1 MPTAIAVPHPGLAL
15 PSPDAHTPDAQVLNP
30 PERQSLDAAL
40 ADVHRLVEQHGHLI
54 VVYPRSTP
62 EAQVRRLYTARSILE
77 SDRIALLETPL
88 PPLATAV
95 LVRQLR
101 QLSLYEFS
109 PGVLGCAARLLT
121 YYIYAGALLNSVAKL
136 DRIPVSLRTHASS
149 WLPGTQFAVLANPAP
164 QLIRIGGES
173 RLAGPEFGTQI
184 AVARGQLTSD
194 WVEGTL
200 SSQWSVRGL
209 QELELPADSPRWWG
223 TGKLVEFAAVIPELG
238 TLYRL
243 VSSVQVQLC
252 QWCGLELLGDR
263 CAFCRAPLPRSQQG
277 RQRPRQRHELPGQQR
292 QLPAGPS
299 AAQVGTAGG
308 PPGGGRD
315 AERGGV
321 HGGAPVSGR
330 AWD

>member
-1 MPTAIAVPHPGLAL
+1 MPTAIAVTHPGLAL
-15 PSPDAHTPDAQVLNP
+15 PPPDSHTPGAHVLTP
-30 PERQSLDAAL
+30 PEQQSLEAAL
-40 ADVHRLVEQHGHLI
+40 TEFHRLVEQHGHLI

-62 EAQVRRLYTARSILE
+62 AAQVRRLYTVRSVLE

-121 YYIYAGALLNSVAKL
+121 YYVYAGALLNSVTKL
-136 DRIPVSLRTHASS
+136 DRIPVSLRTHAKS
-149 WLPGTQFAVLANPAP
+149 WLPGNQFAVLANPAP
-164 QLIRIGGES
+164 QLIRVGGEA
-173 RLAGPEFGTQI
+173 RLAGPEFATHI
-184 AVARGQLTSD
+184 AVARGQLASD
-194 WVEGTL
+194 WVHRTL
-200 SSQWSVRGL
+200 TSQWPVQGL
-209 QELELPADSPRWWG
+209 QELDLPADSPSWWG

-243 VSSVQVQLC
+243 VSSVQVHLC

-263 CAFCRAPLPRSQQG
+263 CAFCRARVVRSQQP
-277 RQRPRQRHELPGQQR
+277 RPRQQQQR
-292 QLPAGPS
+292 QLPAGTS
-299 AAQVGTAGG
+299 AAQSGANAGSQG
-308 PPGGGRD
+308 VQ
-315 AERGGV
+315 GGV

-330 AWD
+330 AWG